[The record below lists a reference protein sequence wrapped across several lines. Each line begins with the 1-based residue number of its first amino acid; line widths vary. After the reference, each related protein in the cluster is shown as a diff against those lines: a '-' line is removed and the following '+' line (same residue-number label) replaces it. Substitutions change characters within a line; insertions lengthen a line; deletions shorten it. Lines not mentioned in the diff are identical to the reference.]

1 MINVKNKLRDEQILI
16 LVIRQI
22 EKLLKE
28 MQTEGKDLSRLRLK
42 KFQKTH
48 HIDCK
53 CKLCGFA
60 ETKND
65 PHLRGLS
72 EDGFKVYL
80 DGYKNGS
87 D

>member
-1 MINVKNKLRDEQILI
+1 MFNLKNKSRDEQIMALI
-16 LVIRQI
+16 ISQI

-28 MQTEGKDLSRLRLK
+28 MQIEGKDLSRLKLK

-48 HIDCK
+48 HINCK
-53 CKLCGFA
+53 CKLCTFA
-60 ETKND
+60 KTKND

-80 DGYKNGS
+80 D
-87 D
+87 

>member
-1 MINVKNKLRDEQILI
+1 MNQAMTKGKYSDSDKTELI
-16 LVIRQI
+16 
-22 EKLLKE
+22 
-28 MQTEGKDLSRLRLK
+28 GKFSRRKLK

-53 CKLCGFA
+53 CKLCGIA
-60 ETKND
+60 KTKND

-80 DGYKNGS
+80 DGYKDGS
-87 D
+87 V

>member
-28 MQTEGKDLSRLRLK
+28 MQTEGKDLSRLKLK

-53 CKLCGFA
+53 CELCVVA
-60 ETKND
+60 TTKND
-65 PHLRGLS
+65 PSLRGLI
-72 EDGFKVYL
+72 EDGFKVYI
-80 DGYKNGS
+80 DFDKKS
-87 D
+87 I